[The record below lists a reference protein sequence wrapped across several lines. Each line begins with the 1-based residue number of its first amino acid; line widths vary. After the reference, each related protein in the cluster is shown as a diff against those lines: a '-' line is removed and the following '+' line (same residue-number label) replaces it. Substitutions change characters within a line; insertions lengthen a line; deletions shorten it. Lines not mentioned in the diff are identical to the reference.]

1 MLFVDVFI
9 VHEYAGYLKE
19 FKLKQGETRTY
30 FLNSIYHI
38 SSNNSR
44 PSILIALIW
53 WKYLKY
59 LPPSNKRTPPPG
71 PPSPSSLLPVKL
83 KGNLISDDSSSEN

>member
-9 VHEYAGYLKE
+9 VHEYAGYFKE

-44 PSILIALIW
+44 PSILIA
-53 WKYLKY
+53 
-59 LPPSNKRTPPPG
+59 
-71 PPSPSSLLPVKL
+71 SL
-83 KGNLISDDSSSEN
+83 E